1 MFTKYSGI
9 DVPKNYSGSRFKQN
23 LETEMKTHKAPIIQP
38 APTVTKSS
46 PQPSFQS
53 IIDKAVSDE
62 KETPSDYTEHTDA
75 PSNEIPDPVSIIEP
89 SREGDVD
96 VPADRSYANSALSSL
111 LESLNGDDLLL
122 IALIILLS
130 GNEGYENKE
139 IIVTL
144 ALLLLYR

>member
-53 IIDKAVSDE
+53 IIDKAASGE
-62 KETPSDYTEHTDA
+62 KETPSDYTEQTDA
-75 PSNEIPDPVSIIEP
+75 PSNEIPVPVSIIEP
-89 SREGDVD
+89 SRESEVD
-96 VPADRSYANSALSSL
+96 THTDSSCVNSAISSL